1 MVSVLTGTVRWMRLS
16 NSSQAVVEELTRDR
30 FFQAPAKLPGR
41 EEELEAL
48 RQKYNL
54 PRAGMI

>member
-1 MVSVLTGTVRWMRLS
+1 MNIRREEEKDYRE
-16 NSSQAVVEELTRDR
+16 VEELTRDR

>member
-1 MVSVLTGTVRWMRLS
+1 M
-16 NSSQAVVEELTRDR
+16 AVVDELTRDR

>member
-1 MVSVLTGTVRWMRLS
+1 MFQL
-16 NSSQAVVEELTRDR
+16 NSLANPFPRSQAVVEELTRDR

>member
-1 MVSVLTGTVRWMRLS
+1 MI
-16 NSSQAVVEELTRDR
+16 QA
-30 FFQAPAKLPGR
+30 QAKLSGR